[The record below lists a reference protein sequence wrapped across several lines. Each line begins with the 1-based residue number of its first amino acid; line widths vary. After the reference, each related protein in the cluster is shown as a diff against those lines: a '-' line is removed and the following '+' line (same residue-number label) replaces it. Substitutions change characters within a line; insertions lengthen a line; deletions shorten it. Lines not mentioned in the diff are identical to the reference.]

1 MPILKRLFIRILSIA
16 VTLIGV
22 SIIVF
27 VVIRVVPGNPI
38 SMMLPPGASDDDILR
53 LKTLY
58 GFDKSIIEQFFIWIS
73 GVLSGDFGTS
83 IFSPWAITGYSGIVF
98 AGLVNCMYTGWYI
111 ISFRHT
117 TS

>member
-83 IFSPWAITGYSGIVF
+83 ISLRQPVLSLVV
-98 AGLVNCMYTGWYI
+98 GLFPPTL
-111 ISFRHT
+111 
-117 TS
+117 

>member
-53 LKTLY
+53 LKTL
-58 GFDKSIIEQFFIWIS
+58 
-73 GVLSGDFGTS
+73 
-83 IFSPWAITGYSGIVF
+83 
-98 AGLVNCMYTGWYI
+98 
-111 ISFRHT
+111 
-117 TS
+117 